1 MIEIEIEIKI
11 KIAIAIEIEIE
22 IWIEIEIEIEIEID
36 TEIEIEVKLRKAQRR
51 NVISKTLRCARPR
64 RIVQQNV
71 ELTVGRN
78 SCIHRCAHTE
88 TQIISIIHPIYGW
101 VTKLRHG
108 A

>member
-1 MIEIEIEIKI
+1 LGDRHRDSDRD
-11 KIAIAIEIEIE
+11 
-22 IWIEIEIEIEIEID
+22 ID
-36 TEIEIEVKLRKAQRR
+36 RDIDRDRHRDRDTGRERDRDREGKGKLERR

-88 TQIISIIHPIYGW
+88 TQIISIIHPSYGW